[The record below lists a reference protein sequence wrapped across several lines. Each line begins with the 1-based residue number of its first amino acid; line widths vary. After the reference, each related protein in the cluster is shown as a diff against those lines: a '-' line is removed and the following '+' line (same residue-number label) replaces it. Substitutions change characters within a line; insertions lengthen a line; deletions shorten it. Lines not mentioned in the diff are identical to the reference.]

1 MKFRDLVNMLNEA
14 KSERD
19 VKNSSQYV
27 ASGPKG
33 FPKNLGLGDNP
44 EKVLPKDERG
54 WFDKNDPKTKG
65 KKGRYIVQDNMRYIK
80 TAMLVAMTDVTEG
93 IKLRDLIKG
102 FMELY
107 HEYIS
112 ANRDVRRIDEII
124 MKMNASG
131 MRNYNKERPYGKD
144 AEFHD
149 PGKTQQVEPGYGN
162 QTHVPGIVQLMKQRD
177 DQELRAA
184 KYLKLSNE
192 YAEKNLPSL
201 HGILK
206 QGAANFVSSL
216 KQTQGDQVFK
226 SFEDL
231 DIVPEEDPAASATK
245 AYLMDITSGN
255 INFGPLNKFINTEM
269 EVRKK
274 NPFIYLTN
282 IYKDVA
288 NTAVEKHLVGNPNAV
303 FNHVAGMYGKISTVA
318 KTDVTK
324 PWAGRSKVSAAVNK
338 VIILI
343 KKRQYRDA
351 KNAVVDTELDNT
363 AKADLM
369 MQIDKLENGQM
380 SEGEIVRSLFNKPAA
395 TSID

>member
-19 VKNSSQYV
+19 VKNPSQYV

-44 EKVLPKDERG
+44 EKTLPKDERG

-80 TAMLVAMTDVTEG
+80 TAFLVTISEPAEG
-93 IKLRDLIKG
+93 LKLQKLIKG

-107 HEYIS
+107 HEHIS
-112 ANRDVRRIDEII
+112 ANRDVKRIDELI
-124 MKMNASG
+124 MKMKANG
-131 MRNYNKERPYGKD
+131 MRFYNPGQGKD
-144 AEFHD
+144 FRQTMS
-149 PGKTQQVEPGYGN
+149 GGGN
-162 QTHVPGIVQLMKQRD
+162 TTPVKAIKDLMGERD
-177 DQELRAA
+177 AQELRAA
-184 KYLKLSNE
+184 EYLKLSNE

-206 QGAANFVSSL
+206 QGAANFVNSL

-231 DIVPEEDPAASATK
+231 DIVPDEDPAASATK
-245 AYLMDITSGN
+245 AYLMDITSGDM
-255 INFGPLNKFINTEM
+255 NFEPLNKFITTEM

-338 VIILI
+338 VIALI
-343 KKRQYRDA
+343 KKRQYKDA
-351 KNAVVDTELDNT
+351 KNAVNSTELDNA

-369 MQIDKLENGQM
+369 MQIDKVENGQM
-380 SEGEIVRSLFNKPAA
+380 SEGEIVRSLFKKPAA
-395 TSID
+395 TPIELDDI

>member
-1 MKFRDLVNMLNEA
+1 
-14 KSERD
+14 
-19 VKNSSQYV
+19 
-27 ASGPKG
+27 
-33 FPKNLGLGDNP
+33 
-44 EKVLPKDERG
+44 
-54 WFDKNDPKTKG
+54 
-65 KKGRYIVQDNMRYIK
+65 MRYIK
-80 TAMLVAMTDVTEG
+80 TAFLVTISDPAEG
-93 IKLRDLIKG
+93 LKLQKLIKG

-112 ANRDVRRIDEII
+112 ANRDVKRIDEMI
-124 MKMNASG
+124 MKMKANG
-131 MRNYNKERPYGKD
+131 MRFYNPGQGKDFRQVMSGGGNTTPVKAIEKLMKERD
-144 AEFHD
+144 A
-149 PGKTQQVEPGYGN
+149 
-162 QTHVPGIVQLMKQRD
+162 
-177 DQELRAA
+177 QELRAA
-184 KYLKLSNE
+184 EYLKLSNE
-192 YAEKNLPSL
+192 YAEKNLSSL

-231 DIVPEEDPAASATK
+231 DIVPEEDPAVSATK
-245 AYLMDITSGN
+245 AYLMDITSGDM
-255 INFGPLNKFINTEM
+255 NFDPLDKFITTEM
-269 EVRKK
+269 QVRQK

-324 PWAGRSKVSAAVNK
+324 PWAGKSKVSAAINK
-338 VIILI
+338 VVALI
-343 KKRQYRDA
+343 KKRQYKDA

-369 MQIDKLENGQM
+369 MRIDKLENGEI

-395 TSID
+395 TPIELDDI